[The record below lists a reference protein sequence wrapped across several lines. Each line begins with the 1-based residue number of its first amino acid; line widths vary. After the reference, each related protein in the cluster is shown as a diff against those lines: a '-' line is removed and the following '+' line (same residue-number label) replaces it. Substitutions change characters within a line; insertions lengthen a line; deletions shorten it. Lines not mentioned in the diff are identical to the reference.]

1 MTRAQQPSAPDPED
15 LSVRARQGSLSEA
28 ERPALER
35 ALASS
40 QTLAV
45 AHRVGTDFD
54 RIGLV
59 RSGDDELVARL
70 ADLTLDSARPRSRV
84 ALVRRRLLLG
94 LAAALTMA
102 GSAAA
107 WHGAA
112 LLRSAPLAPSLAS
125 PAPKPVSSA
134 HVTRLGTP
142 EALKPPAAVVPPS
155 EPSPSEPSPSEPSPV
170 AALPA
175 VSANLAST
183 TDSARATATL
193 PRSVEDAAALFREA
207 AAARR
212 SSDFGRAR
220 LLYLRLERDFP
231 GSAEAQLT
239 PVSLGKVLLL
249 MGRAGEAER
258 QFSLYSSSGGALSE
272 EALVGRAQSLAR
284 LGRVSDEQD
293 VWQRL
298 LRDFPRSVYAG
309 EANQRLSALGAV
321 RPR

>member
-1 MTRAQQPSAPDPED
+1 MTRAQQPSSPDPED

-40 QTLAV
+40 QTLTV
-45 AHRVGTDFD
+45 AHRVGMDFD

-112 LLRSAPLAPSLAS
+112 LLRSAPRAPSLAA
-125 PAPKPVSSA
+125 PAPKPVSTA
-134 HVTRLGTP
+134 HVTRLGTA
-142 EALKPPAAVVPPS
+142 EALQPPAAVVPPS
-155 EPSPSEPSPSEPSPV
+155 ESSPSEPSPV
-170 AALPA
+170 AAALPA
-175 VSANLAST
+175 ASANLAST

-193 PRSVEDAAALFREA
+193 PRAVEDAAALFREA

-220 LLYLRLERDFP
+220 LLYLRLENDFP

-258 QFSLYSSSGGALSE
+258 QFSLYSSTGGALSE

-284 LGRVSDEQD
+284 LGRVSDEQR

-298 LRDFPRSVYAG
+298 LRDFPRSLYAG

>member
-15 LSVRARQGSLSEA
+15 LSVRARQGALSEA

-35 ALASS
+35 ALAAS

-45 AHRVGTDFD
+45 AHQVGTDFD
-54 RIGLV
+54 RLGQV

-70 ADLTLDSARPRSRV
+70 ADLTLSSSRPRARF
-84 ALVRRRLLLG
+84 ALARRRLLLV
-94 LAAALTMA
+94 LAAALTVA

-112 LLRSAPLAPSLAS
+112 VLRSAQ
-125 PAPKPVSSA
+125 PAPRLAAPVSKPTSLA
-134 HVTRLGTP
+134 HVTRLETP
-142 EALKPPAAVVPPS
+142 VGLKLPLAVELLPAPTAV
-155 EPSPSEPSPSEPSPV
+155 
-170 AALPA
+170 ATALPA
-175 VSANLAST
+175 ASVGVAISA
-183 TDSARATATL
+183 DSPGTNATA
-193 PRSVEDAAALFREA
+193 PRSLEDAAGLFREA

-220 LLYLRLERDFP
+220 QLYLRLENDFP
-231 GSAEAQLT
+231 DSAEAQLA

-258 QFSLYSSSGGALSE
+258 QFSLYSSAGGALSE
-272 EALVGRAQSLAR
+272 EALVGQAQSFAR
-284 LGRVSDEQD
+284 LGRASDELK

-298 LRDFPRSVYAG
+298 LQDFPRSLYAG
-309 EANQRLSALGAV
+309 EANQRLSALAAASA
-321 RPR
+321 R

>member
-1 MTRAQQPSAPDPED
+1 MTRAQQPSSPDPED

-45 AHRVGTDFD
+45 AHRVGMDFD

-70 ADLTLDSARPRSRV
+70 ADLTLDRTRPGSRV
-84 ALVRRRLLLG
+84 ALVRRRLLFG

-112 LLRSAPLAPSLAS
+112 LLRSAARAPSPTA
-125 PAPKPVSSA
+125 PAPKPVSTTN
-134 HVTRLGTP
+134 VTRVGAP
-142 EALKPPAAVVPPS
+142 EGLKPPAAAV
-155 EPSPSEPSPSEPSPV
+155 PSPEPSPV
-170 AALPA
+170 AATQPA
-175 VSANLAST
+175 ASAAPANTSE
-183 TDSARATATL
+183 SARATVAS
-193 PRSVEDAAALFREA
+193 PRSVDDAAALFREA

-220 LLYLRLERDFP
+220 SLYLRLESDFP
-231 GSAEAQLT
+231 GSAEAQLA

-258 QFSLYSSSGGALSE
+258 QFSRYSSSGGTLSE
-272 EALVGRAQSLAR
+272 EALVGQAQSLAR
-284 LGRVSDEQD
+284 LGRASDERD
-293 VWQRL
+293 VYGSSCCEIL
-298 LRDFPRSVYAG
+298 PA
-309 EANQRLSALGAV
+309 
-321 RPR
+321 